1 MQTTQS
7 VFMVR
12 PFGFA
17 ANQETRHSNFFQKI
31 TEHNENQATLALTAF
46 NDYVDALTQAGI
58 DVTVIED
65 TGGQETPDALFPNN
79 WIALLG
85 DGSLFTFP
93 MEAKNRR
100 RERRQDIITQLANDF
115 VVERQID
122 LSAHELAGRFLEGTG
137 SLILDHRHKLA
148 YACRSSRTSPE
159 VAREFERHSG
169 YQIVWF
175 EAADRHNRPIYHTN
189 VMLSVGAEYAI
200 VCLESIRNETQKSAL
215 IASLTRSGKTII
227 DVSFAQMEAFACN
240 VLELRAKDGHPVY
253 AMSTRAWA
261 NFTPKQQT
269 LIGSY
274 ARLALG
280 PIDIIE
286 DLGGGGAR
294 CMLAEIFLQRKFAP
308 A

>member
-46 NDYVDALTQAGI
+46 NAYVDALTQAGI

-65 TGGQETPDALFPNN
+65 TGVQETPDALFPNN

-100 RERRQDIITQLANDF
+100 RERRLDIIAQLANDF

-148 YACRSSRTSPE
+148 YACRSSRSSPE
-159 VAREFERHSG
+159 VGREFERHSG

-215 IASLTRSGKTII
+215 IVSLTRSGKTII

-261 NFTPKQQT
+261 HFTLKQQT